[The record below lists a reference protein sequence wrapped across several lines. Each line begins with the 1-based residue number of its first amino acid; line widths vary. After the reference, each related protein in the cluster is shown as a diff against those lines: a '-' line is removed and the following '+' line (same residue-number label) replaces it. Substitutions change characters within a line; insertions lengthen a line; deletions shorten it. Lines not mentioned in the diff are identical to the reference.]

1 MNRKDFERIAND
13 ELDGVALPAESEALR
28 RHLAENAGAREE
40 FEALREVFQRL
51 NRVGLEEA
59 PPGLR
64 QSVLHATVAQRREAA
79 PVNRNGWAGTF
90 LGGLLQV
97 PNLRGAMTF
106 ASGLGVGAAA
116 IAIVAGSL
124 VGGRHADLIPGMTGT
139 MAPPRDESAGRLVES
154 RTLELKGIT
163 ITADTRRTADG
174 VILRIEATG
183 TGASGA
189 RVTAAFDRGALLPV
203 ALRMD
208 PQSADEFE
216 VGASSLWF
224 TLSGSGVHTLS
235 LRSELAH
242 SAPLELELRA
252 GDEAV
257 RTKLRTDFSESR

>member
-13 ELDGVALPAESEALR
+13 ELDGVATPAESEVLR

-40 FEALREVFQRL
+40 FEALREVFL
-51 NRVGLEEA
+51 GLKRVGLEEA

-64 QSVLHATVAQRREAA
+64 QSVLNATVAQRREAA
-79 PVNRNGWAGTF
+79 PVNRNGWANTF

-124 VGGRHADLIPGMTGT
+124 VGGRHVDIPGMTGT
-139 MAPPRDESAGRLVES
+139 MAPPKAESVGKLLES
-154 RTLELKGIT
+154 RTLELHGIT
-163 ITADTRRTADG
+163 VTADTRRTADG

-189 RVTAAFDRGALLPV
+189 RITAAFDRGALLPV

-216 VGASSLWF
+216 IGASSLWF
-224 TLSGSGVHTLS
+224 TLSGAGTHTLS
-235 LRSELAH
+235 LRSESAH
-242 SAPLELELRA
+242 SAPLDLELRA

>member
-1 MNRKDFERIAND
+1 MNRTDFERIAND
-13 ELDGVALPAESEALR
+13 ELDGIALPAESEALR
-28 RHLAENAGAREE
+28 RHLAEDAAAREE
-40 FEALREVFQRL
+40 FEALREVFLKLKRA
-51 NRVGLEEA
+51 GLEEA

-64 QSVLHATVAQRREAA
+64 QSVLHATVAQRRDGT
-79 PVNRNGWAGTF
+79 PVNRDSWLRTF

-124 VGGRHADLIPGMTGT
+124 VGGRHADIPGMIGT
-139 MAPPRDESAGRLVES
+139 MAPPKTQSAGRLIDS
-154 RTLELKGIT
+154 GALELNGIK

-189 RVTAAFDRGALLPV
+189 RVTAAFDRGALLPT

-208 PQSADEFE
+208 PRSADEFE
-216 VGASSLWF
+216 IGASSLWF
-224 TLSGSGVHTLS
+224 TLSGAGTHTLS

>member
-13 ELDGVALPAESEALR
+13 ELDGVATPAESESLR

-51 NRVGLEEA
+51 NRVELEEA

-64 QSVLHATVAQRREAA
+64 QSVLQATVAQRREAA
-79 PVNRNGWAGTF
+79 PVNRNAWAKTF
-90 LGGLLQV
+90 LGGLLQA

-124 VGGRHADLIPGMTGT
+124 VGGRHADFSGMTGT
-139 MAPPRDESAGRLVES
+139 MAPPKSESAGRLLES
-154 RTLELKGIT
+154 RTLELNGIKV
-163 ITADTRRTADG
+163 TADTRRTADG

-189 RVTAAFDRGALLPV
+189 RIAAAFDRGALLPV

-216 VGASSLWF
+216 IGASSLWF
-224 TLSGSGVHTLS
+224 TLSGAGTHTLS
-235 LRSELAH
+235 LRSESAH
-242 SAPLELELRA
+242 SAPLDLELRA
-252 GDEAV
+252 GGESV